1 MVDEDWWCPT
11 IMSDTYAA
19 AVSCLLSA
27 FPAWQRVHLHPHLN
41 GWQGFCFVRICDY
54 TYEYAWALGVRRKG
68 GTACPN
74 SGSSITLVQKD
85 SEGQGGAKEEG
96 TAGRK
101 GSDVNESSYLSCH
114 VRSKAVLSLSSTC
127 ACVCALGISAVMS
140 YSVAQRSL
148 SSLMA
153 CLQAARSGH
162 FTSMWGTCLHAC
174 REMRVR

>member
-11 IMSDTYAA
+11 TMSDTYAA
-19 AVSCLLSA
+19 ALSCLLSA

-54 TYEYAWALGVRRKG
+54 TYEYAWALSVRRKG

-74 SGSSITLVQKD
+74 SASSITLVQKD

-114 VRSKAVLSLSSTC
+114 VRSKAVLSLC
-127 ACVCALGISAVMS
+127 PQRVLVCARWE
-140 YSVAQRSL
+140 SVL
-148 SSLMA
+148 S
-153 CLQAARSGH
+153 CLIVWPNVH
-162 FTSMWGTCLHAC
+162 CL
-174 REMRVR
+174 V

>member
-1 MVDEDWWCPT
+1 MADRDSVLCENVIIHTNTRGHWVC
-11 IMSDTYAA
+11 
-19 AVSCLLSA
+19 
-27 FPAWQRVHLHPHLN
+27 
-41 GWQGFCFVRICDY
+41 G
-54 TYEYAWALGVRRKG
+54 EKG

-101 GSDVNESSYLSCH
+101 GSDVNESSNLSCH

-127 ACVCALGISAVMS
+127 ACVRTLGISAVMS

-162 FTSMWGTCLHAC
+162 FTSM
-174 REMRVR
+174 